1 MRAFRSAYVIRPE
14 LGIEWTASA
23 WDIPAFEFL
32 RQYGLDEY
40 AQLGKHIASGGAFIL
55 NFVLVNETGYF
66 DNAAETKPMLHL
78 WSLAVEEQFYIIW
91 PLMLWLAW
99 KLKINLLIIT
109 TLVAFVSFGLNIRFV
124 DVEPAQIF
132 FGPVGRFWE
141 ILSGSILAWLLL
153 YQRDKLSALK
163 LWIESKV
170 VGLVYSQK
178 GEGDGTI
185 VANVM
190 SLAGLSILAYGL
202 VRIDSDSGFPG
213 IWALLP
219 VSGTLLVIAAGSKA
233 FFNRALLMNPL
244 AIWIGLISYPLYLWH
259 WPILS
264 FLRIVEGGERWPRL
278 SVQPNP
284 IYKWIPCQLGRDA
297 LRQFI
302 KVNAVRCHPV
312 KS

>member
-141 ILSGSILAWLLL
+141 ILSGSILAWLL
-153 YQRDKLSALK
+153 
-163 LWIESKV
+163 
-170 VGLVYSQK
+170 
-178 GEGDGTI
+178 
-185 VANVM
+185 
-190 SLAGLSILAYGL
+190 
-202 VRIDSDSGFPG
+202 
-213 IWALLP
+213 
-219 VSGTLLVIAAGSKA
+219 TL
-233 FFNRALLMNPL
+233 
-244 AIWIGLISYPLYLWH
+244 
-259 WPILS
+259 
-264 FLRIVEGGERWPRL
+264 
-278 SVQPNP
+278 
-284 IYKWIPCQLGRDA
+284 
-297 LRQFI
+297 
-302 KVNAVRCHPV
+302 
-312 KS
+312 